1 LATRNG
7 FFVSSFAFKFAS
19 IRVHSRPGE
28 LAFPITGSEDSP
40 AYSLTLVRQ
49 KSHNKKFP
57 CGIRFIYKEC
67 RPFMATATSSVA
79 RGVQPIR
86 TGQGHSFLLRRLH
99 SLSGIVPVGLFLIEH
114 FFSNAFAT
122 NGWQSYADQVK
133 FLTGLP
139 FVLWLEIIG
148 IYIPLAYHSLYGFY
162 IWYGGESNVAE
173 YPWAGNFMYSAQRWT
188 GAIAFLYIGWHTYT
202 MRFSGIHLLT
212 HSQAAFHKVQAEL
225 HHPWALAFYVVA
237 IVAASWHFAYGLYL
251 FCAKWGIT
259 VSERSRRR
267 FGVVCAAIAVIF
279 IAVGLATLTAF
290 FRSDPKFNPPAS
302 TWENQTGGGEVTR

>member
-1 LATRNG
+1 
-7 FFVSSFAFKFAS
+7 
-19 IRVHSRPGE
+19 
-28 LAFPITGSEDSP
+28 
-40 AYSLTLVRQ
+40 
-49 KSHNKKFP
+49 
-57 CGIRFIYKEC
+57 
-67 RPFMATATSSVA
+67 MATVA
-79 RGVQPIR
+79 SPVERGVQPIR
-86 TGQGHSFLLRRLH
+86 AGEGHSFLLRRLH
-99 SLSGIVPVGLFLIEH
+99 SLSGIVPIGLFLIEH

-162 IWYGGESNVAE
+162 IWYRGEANVSH

-188 GAIAFLYIGWHTYT
+188 GAITFFYIGWHTYT

-225 HHPWALAFYVVA
+225 QNPWALAAYVVG

-267 FGVVCAAIAVIF
+267 FGVVCTAIAVLI
-279 IAVGLATLTAF
+279 IAVGLVTLSSF
-290 FRSDPKFNPPAS
+290 FRSGPKYHPPPE
-302 TWENQTGGGEVTR
+302 TWEEQTSQGPRP